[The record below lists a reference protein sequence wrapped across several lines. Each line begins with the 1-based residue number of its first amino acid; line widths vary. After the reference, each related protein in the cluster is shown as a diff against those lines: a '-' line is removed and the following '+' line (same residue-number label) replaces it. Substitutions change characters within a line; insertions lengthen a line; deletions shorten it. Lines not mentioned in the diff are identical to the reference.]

1 MKAVKMD
8 RILVIDDDVELCS
21 LVQEYLHAEGF
32 TVDSVH
38 DGENGLQRAA
48 AGGYLLAVLDVM
60 LPGINGFEVLRRI
73 RATSRLPVLLLTA
86 RGEDVDRIVGLEIG
100 ADDYLPKPFN
110 PRELVARIRAILRR
124 SRSDGK
130 PISTTPEIVRVGEVE
145 LDPATR
151 TVRRGGQPVDL
162 TSVEFNLLEVL
173 LREAGHVVPRE
184 RLVNAVL
191 SRKFSPFDR
200 SIDMHVSKVRKKLG
214 DTDGGADNDE
224 HIKTVRCVG
233 YIFAH
238 PREKARSST

>member
-1 MKAVKMD
+1 MKTATMEQ
-8 RILVIDDDVELCS
+8 ILVIDDDVELCS
-21 LVQEYLHAEGF
+21 LVSEYLQAEGF
-32 TVDSVH
+32 VAECVH
-38 DGENGLQRAA
+38 DGERGLQKAT

-60 LPGINGFEVLRRI
+60 LPGINGFEVLRRL

-124 SRSDGK
+124 TRSDGK
-130 PISTTPEIVRVGEVE
+130 PANTAPEILRVGEVE

-151 TVRRGGQPVDL
+151 SVRNEGKPVDL

-214 DTDGGADNDE
+214 DTESDE
-224 HIKTVRCVG
+224 HIKTVRGVG
-233 YIFAH
+233 YIFAR
-238 PREKARSST
+238 PRENVKSTS

>member
-1 MKAVKMD
+1 MNRRMD
-8 RILVIDDDVELCS
+8 HVLVVDDDIELCS
-21 LVQEYLHAEGF
+21 LVQEYLTAEGF
-32 TVDSVH
+32 SLKDVH
-38 DGENGLQRAA
+38 DGEQGLQQALTNEYA
-48 AGGYLLAVLDVM
+48 LVVWD
-60 LPGINGFEVLRRI
+60 VLRRI
-73 RATSRLPVLLLTA
+73 RSVSKIPVLLLTA

-124 SRSDGK
+124 TRSDKGA
-130 PISTTPEIVRVGEVE
+130 PPAPDIVRVGEVE

-151 TVRRGGQPVDL
+151 SVRRDGQPVDL

-173 LREAGHVVPRE
+173 LREAGRVVPRE

-214 DTDGGADNDE
+214 DTESDE
-224 HIKTVRCVG
+224 HIKTVRGVG
-233 YIFAH
+233 YIFAR
-238 PREKARSST
+238 PREKVESNS